1 MRTLR
6 LTMAFMLAV
15 LFANSQAFAMSVEQS
30 RNEAWFLT
38 DKMAHE
44 LRLTNYQ
51 WDDVYEVNYDFFRA
65 LGSVYTSYTSL
76 ENSRE
81 QKLMYILTVSQW
93 NEYRRITYFYNPVVA
108 VNGSWT
114 FRIYNHYAYG
124 KFFDR
129 NHAVV
134 HNYTGNH
141 NRTVNYYQ
149 NRHVS
154 TNQGNH
160 YGNYSNNGNHGTHN
174 GHADQGGEMNKLDI
188 PCRAQAAG
196 KNYLCDLEHD
206 RCNNIPADNYTHR
219 NCRLFPEEQA
229 EQETAAKQ
237 PDQRNAQAHHKP

>member
-1 MRTLR
+1 MRTFRTSL
-6 LTMAFMLAV
+6 AVMLAV

-44 LRLTNYQ
+44 LRLSSYQ

-65 LGSVYTSYTSL
+65 LGSVYSSYTNL
-76 ENSRE
+76 EYSRE

-114 FRIYNHYAYG
+114 FRIYNHYAYD

-134 HNYTGNH
+134 HSYTGNH
-141 NRTVNYYQ
+141 SNNSNYYH
-149 NRHVS
+149 NRHVT

-160 YGNYSNNGNHGTHN
+160 YGNYNNNGNHNGNYNNMGNGNNHNNSHNNMNYGNNGNRNNNNNSNHN
-174 GHADQGGEMNKLDI
+174 GTLASRTPSTGNSASSHVTQNTS
-188 PCRAQAAG
+188 RR
-196 KNYLCDLEHD
+196 H
-206 RCNNIPADNYTHR
+206 
-219 NCRLFPEEQA
+219 
-229 EQETAAKQ
+229 
-237 PDQRNAQAHHKP
+237 